1 MGPAFSDD
9 RVHMARV
16 AVSESAQRDDSV
28 QAEPLTLANQMP
40 VWIRSLRAGDD
51 ALIRELL
58 VGLDPVSWYYRF
70 LSPYPTALETLVP
83 LLGAVNGQRGLT
95 LIAERVTHGSTHM
108 VGIANIA
115 FSDAGTAEVGV
126 VIGGA
131 WQRQRLGTELAR
143 RALRAAEGR
152 GIRQF
157 VGYVT
162 TQNVAARR
170 FLSKVGV
177 VRSVRVIGRVSE
189 YWFSVRATEATG

>member
-1 MGPAFSDD
+1 MSENAAQRHDD
-9 RVHMARV
+9 RG
-16 AVSESAQRDDSV
+16 DNSV
-28 QAEPLTLANQMP
+28 QAEPLTLANQML
-40 VWIRSLRAGDD
+40 VWIRALRAGDEP
-51 ALIRELL
+51 LIRELL

-70 LSPYPTALETLVP
+70 LSPYPTALDTLVP
-83 LLGAVNGQRGLT
+83 LLGALNGQRGLT
-95 LIAERVTHGSTHM
+95 LIAERVTPGSTRM

-115 FSDAGTAEVGV
+115 FSDAGSAEVGV

-131 WQRQRLGTELAR
+131 WQRQRLGTALAL

-157 VGYVT
+157 VGHVA

-177 VRSVRVIGRVSE
+177 VQSIRVIGRVSE
-189 YWFSVRATEATG
+189 YGFAVRSTEAAG